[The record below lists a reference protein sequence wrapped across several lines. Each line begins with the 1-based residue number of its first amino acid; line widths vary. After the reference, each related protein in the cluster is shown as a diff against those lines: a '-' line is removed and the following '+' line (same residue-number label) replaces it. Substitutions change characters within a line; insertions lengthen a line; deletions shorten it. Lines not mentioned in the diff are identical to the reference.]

1 MQRIKKIVLVNVL
14 IILCVCTGVQAAEPK
29 ALETNASEQVQDVES
44 TAKFDW
50 TRVIEAIIQVESNG
64 NKNARRGNSVGAMQI
79 TPVLV
84 AECNNILRSRK
95 SSKRYKLSDR
105 LNVEKSKEMFLLFQ
119 SKYNQG
125 NSVEQ
130 AIRMWNGGIHYSIK
144 RTQRYFERVMSAMK

>member
-14 IILCVCTGVQAAEPK
+14 ILLCACTGVQAAEPK
-29 ALETNASEQVQDVES
+29 ALETNASEQVQNVES
-44 TAKFDW
+44 AAKFDW

-79 TPVLV
+79 TPILV
-84 AECNNILRSRK
+84 AECNNILRSRN